1 MMPGDV
7 KAPVSRPLVSSRS
20 PGILEMPRAR
30 LAWLGVAA
38 VVLASLAIALIPA
51 EWSLVDDAGLK
62 TQLNAQIQS
71 HGLIGGIWSAFSG
84 YASSELTHGGQ
95 FRPLA
100 YVYWSTFYLLSPGF
114 GHGVRM
120 AMFLV
125 SVTIPP
131 IMVASRFQRSVA
143 IPIAVWGISLLLVNS
158 TLYQG
163 LTLMSLQELVGV
175 AVIALGFTIPSS
187 TGKGIAWLTTGWMR
201 TPFVWLSIAW
211 GAWLA
216 YKRETRWQ
224 GLLLV
229 ILGIGTIAISALL
242 ARSGDYTSRYS
253 LSVAQAVA
261 AIRSSISLFAWPVVI
276 LLLGFLALRVDVRR
290 LGWRDPVVIAVAF
303 AGFAY
308 YATLL
313 PWGDIYAYHTAP
325 VIWLLSVAAISLIA
339 PAARPIGGT
348 LRPVAIASVIATVIA
363 ATRIVYLAGGLQF
376 DRNLS
381 LVGLRDWALSL
392 PSSGL
397 TIGVNGDEAAVRI
410 PQLVRLH
417 QPAWANTVTWVT
429 DTDETV
435 AVDYYIWLHEQG
447 PGNRRLETGPIQA
460 FPSTS
465 IFAP

>member
-1 MMPGDV
+1 MMPEEL
-7 KAPVSRPLVSSRS
+7 KAPVSPPPVSSRS
-20 PGILEMPRAR
+20 PRILEESRAK
-30 LAWLGVAA
+30 LVWLGVAG
-38 VVLASLAIALIPA
+38 VVVVSLAIALIPA

-62 TQLNAQIQS
+62 AQLDAQIQS

-84 YASSELTHGGQ
+84 YAAELTQGGQ

-100 YVYWSTFYLLSPGF
+100 YLYWSTFYLLSPGL

-120 AMFLV
+120 AMFLI

-131 IMVASRFQRSVA
+131 IVMASRYQRPVA
-143 IPIAVWGISLLLVNS
+143 VPIAIWGTCLLLVNS

-163 LTLMSLQELVGV
+163 LTLMSLQELTGV
-175 AVIALGFTIPSS
+175 AVIALGLAIPSS
-187 TGKGIAWLTTGWMR
+187 TGRGIVWLTTGWMR

-224 GLLLV
+224 GALLIL
-229 ILGIGTIAISALL
+229 LGIGTIAISALL
-242 ARSGDYTSRYS
+242 SRTGDYTSRYS
-253 LSVAQAVA
+253 ISVAQAVA
-261 AIRSSISLFAWPVVI
+261 AIRSSISLFAWPVGI
-276 LLLGFLALRVDVRR
+276 LLLGAVALRIDVRR
-290 LGWRDPVVIAVAF
+290 LGWRDPVAIAFAF
-303 AGFAY
+303 AGLAY

-325 VIWLLSVAAISLIA
+325 VIWLLSVAAIRLIA
-339 PAARPIGGT
+339 PAARPISGT
-348 LRPVAIASVIATVIA
+348 LRPVAIAAVLATVIA
-363 ATRIVYLAGGLQF
+363 AARIVFLAGGLQF
-376 DRNLS
+376 DRNVS

-397 TIGVNGDEAAVRI
+397 TIGVNGEEAAVRI
-410 PQLVRLH
+410 PELVRLH
-417 QPAWANTVTWVT
+417 QPAWANTVVLVS
-429 DTDETV
+429 DTDESV

-447 PGNRRLETGPIQA
+447 PGNLRLETGPVRV